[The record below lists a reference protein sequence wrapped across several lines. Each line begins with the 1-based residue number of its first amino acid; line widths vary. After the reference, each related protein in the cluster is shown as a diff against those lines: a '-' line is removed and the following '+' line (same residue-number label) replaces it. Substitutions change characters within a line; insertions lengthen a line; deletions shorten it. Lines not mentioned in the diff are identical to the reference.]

1 MNDILSKM
9 ARNRRNEVMALYP
22 NDTVLQKMIA
32 DCNQLPLTFSMSSS
46 LRNTPGGII
55 AEFKRRSPS
64 KGDIFPMADAA
75 EVIPAY
81 VNNGA
86 AGCSVLTDTRFFGGS
101 TVDLAIARKLSNNVP
116 LLCKDFIVTPAQ
128 IYEARL
134 LGASAILLIAAI
146 LTSEEIT
153 RYNSLAHSLGME
165 TLVEIHDFIELD
177 KITFT
182 PDMLGVN
189 NRDLFSFH
197 TDITHSLDLAS
208 RLPSGILLVAESGI
222 KTPDDMLRLRDA
234 GFTGFLIGEAFMST
248 YDPGATLKKFIHE
261 TI

>member
-32 DCNQLPLTFSMSSS
+32 DCNQLPPTFSMSSS

-153 RYNSLAHSLGME
+153 RYNSLAHSLG
-165 TLVEIHDFIELD
+165 L
-177 KITFT
+177 
-182 PDMLGVN
+182 
-189 NRDLFSFH
+189 
-197 TDITHSLDLAS
+197 
-208 RLPSGILLVAESGI
+208 
-222 KTPDDMLRLRDA
+222 
-234 GFTGFLIGEAFMST
+234 
-248 YDPGATLKKFIHE
+248 
-261 TI
+261 